1 MDTTTNAANPKP
13 KINKRPIGIT
23 KILAVLAAEGGSFEG
38 LNAMIRRNELLTN
51 GYRNPIPNGMYNQRQ
66 RRKLARQTGVFN

>member
-1 MDTTTNAANPKP
+1 MNTTSNVANPKP
-13 KINKRPIGIT
+13 KMNKRPIGIT
-23 KILAVLAAEGGSFEG
+23 KILAVLAAKSGSFES
-38 LNAMIRRNELLTN
+38 LNAMLRRNELLTN